1 VAVAERMYARAL
13 FRAAQEQGRLAPVR
27 EDLGDF
33 VEAVREVPELRSLL
47 VNPELDSR
55 LKADA
60 LRELLGGA
68 DELVRNFLLLLAE
81 KGRVAQLEEIALE
94 FERLVAADEGRL
106 EVELTTAV
114 ELSDEDADRLVG
126 QIEQA
131 SGRTVVATRKVD
143 PALIGGLILQ
153 AGSRRVDAS
162 VRGRLDRLRHELVT
176 RR

>member
-1 VAVAERMYARAL
+1 MPVAERMYARAL
-13 FRAAQEQGRLAPVR
+13 FSAAHEQGRLAPVR
-27 EDLGDF
+27 EELADF
-33 VEAVREVPELRSLL
+33 VEAVRDVPELRALL
-47 VNPELDSR
+47 VNPEVDTR

-60 LRELLGGA
+60 LGDLLGGA

-81 KGRVAQLEEIALE
+81 KGRIAQLEEIARE
-94 FERLVAADEGRL
+94 FERLVAAEEGRL

-143 PALIGGLILQ
+143 ASLIGGLILQ

-162 VRGRLDRLRHELVT
+162 VRGRLERLRHQLVT

>member
-1 VAVAERMYARAL
+1 MYARAL
-13 FRAAQEQGRLAPVR
+13 FQAAREHGRLAAVR
-27 EDLGDF
+27 EELGDF
-33 VEAVREVPELRSLL
+33 VEAVRDVPELRSLL
-47 VNPELDSR
+47 ANPELDSR

-60 LRELLGGA
+60 LRELLSGA

-81 KGRVAQLEEIALE
+81 KGRVTQLEEIARE
-94 FERLVAADEGRL
+94 FERLVAAEEGRL

-114 ELSDEDADRLVG
+114 ELSDEEADRLVG

-143 PALIGGLILQ
+143 PALIGGLILE

-162 VRGRLDRLRHELVT
+162 VRGRFRRLRHELVT

>member
-1 VAVAERMYARAL
+1 MAAADRVYARAL
-13 FRAAQEQGRLAPVR
+13 FEAAQEEGKLAHVR
-27 EDLGDF
+27 EELADF

-47 VNPELDSR
+47 VNPEVDSR

-60 LRELLGGA
+60 IADLLGGA
-68 DELVRNFLLLLAE
+68 EEIVRNFMRLLAE
-81 KGRVAQLEEIALE
+81 KGRIAQLEEIARE
-94 FERLVAADEGRL
+94 FERLVAAEEGRL

-114 ELSDEDADRLVG
+114 ALSDDEADRLVG

-131 SGRTVVATRKVD
+131 SGRTVVATRRVD
-143 PALIGGLILQ
+143 PSLIGGVILQ

-162 VRGRLDRLRHELVT
+162 VRGRFDRLRQQLVT